1 MRNMIRLF
9 LAVVIFSSVAGLVLA
24 GVKSGTQER
33 IELQQ
38 LKYVKGP
45 AILLILE
52 GCSNDPLTDRFKIKD
67 GDTER
72 SFFVGVFD
80 GKPNTVAFE
89 SFGKG
94 YGGDI
99 GVIMAVNLDNDTIV
113 GAGVTTHSETP
124 GVGSLTQTEEGFR
137 NQFKGM
143 SLKSNFKVKGEGGDI
158 DAISGATVSSRGVA
172 AAMAANVEI
181 YERLKAD
188 IQEKVKTVKP

>member
-1 MRNMIRLF
+1 MREMIRLF

-38 LKYVKGP
+38 LQFVYGP

-52 GCSNDPLTDRFKIKD
+52 GCSNDPLKDRFKIKD

-124 GVGSLTQTEEGFR
+124 GVGSRTQTEEGFR
-137 NQFKGM
+137 NQFNGL
-143 SLKSNFKVKGEGGDI
+143 SLKSNFTVKGDGGDI
-158 DAISGATVSSRGVA
+158 DAISGATVSSKGVC

-188 IQEKVKTVKP
+188 IKEKVKTVKP

>member
-1 MRNMIRLF
+1 MREMIRLF
-9 LAVVIFSSVAGLVLA
+9 LAVLIFSALAGLVLA

-38 LKYVKGP
+38 LKFVKGP

-52 GCSNDPLTDRFKIKD
+52 GCSNDPLKDRFKIKD
-67 GDTER
+67 GDVER

-89 SFGKG
+89 SYGKG

-99 GVIMAVNLDNDTIV
+99 GVIMAVNLDNDKIV

-124 GVGSLTQTEEGFR
+124 GVGSRTQTDPTFR
-137 NQFKGM
+137 NQFNGLPIKT
-143 SLKSNFKVKGEGGDI
+143 SFKVKGDGGDI
-158 DAISGATVSSRGVA
+158 DALSGATVSSKGVCA
-172 AAMAANVEI
+172 ALTDNVEI
-181 YERLKAD
+181 YTRLKAD
-188 IQEKVKTVKP
+188 IKEKVKTVKP

>member
-1 MRNMIRLF
+1 MREMIRLF
-9 LAVVIFSSVAGLVLA
+9 LAVLIFSSVAGLVLA

-38 LKYVKGP
+38 LQFVKGP

-52 GCSNDPLTDRFKIKD
+52 GCSNDPLKDRFKIKD

-124 GVGSLTQTEEGFR
+124 GIGSQTQTEEGFR
-137 NQFKGM
+137 NQFKGL
-143 SLKSNFKVKGEGGDI
+143 SLKSNFKVKGDGGDI
-158 DAISGATVSSRGVA
+158 DAISGATVSSKGVC

-188 IQEKVKTVKP
+188 IKEKVKTVKP

>member
-24 GVKSGTQER
+24 AVKSGTQER

-52 GCSNDPLTDRFKIKD
+52 GCSNDPLKDRFKIMD
-67 GDTER
+67 GDVER

-80 GKPNTVAFE
+80 GKTNTVAFE

-99 GVIMAVNLDNDTIV
+99 GVMMAVNLDTDKIV

-124 GVGSLTQTEEGFR
+124 GLGSRTQTDPAFR
-137 NQFKGM
+137 KQFKGM
-143 SLKSNFKVKGEGGDI
+143 PLTSTFKVKGDGGDI
-158 DAISGATVSSRGVA
+158 DAISGATMSSRGVSA
-172 AAMAANVEI
+172 ALADCAGI

-188 IQEKVKTVKP
+188 IKEKAKTVKP